1 MNTKNV
7 MDLIDPSEQKK
18 LFARREAI
26 RAGVVAGFAM
36 GSLPMILA
44 AMAKEAHAQGTA
56 PSVVD
61 VLQFAL
67 KLEYLEAEFYNIA
80 TGSNGQAFPATYN
93 GGTGTVFNATAPQA
107 VFNEV
112 AKHENAHVALLKTTI
127 TGLGATPV
135 TKPNFDFTGGH
146 GATASGKFNGPFA
159 DVFSN
164 QATFLTL
171 AQAFEDTGV
180 RAYKGGAKYLASN
193 IPVLEAA
200 LQIHSIEARHASK
213 VRRLR
218 GEKGWVTVANNV
230 PDAAQPVY
238 GAGNPAGD
246 YPAESN
252 TTQGGVNVT
261 TLPAVTGTVSAAAA
275 AESFDEPLDT
285 GTVLAIAGL
294 FIY

>member
-1 MNTKNV
+1 MNTKN
-7 MDLIDPSEQKK
+7 MLDLIDPSEQKK
-18 LFARREAI
+18 LFARRDAI

-44 AMAKEAHAQGTA
+44 AMAKEVGAQGTA

-80 TGSNGQAFPATYN
+80 TGAAGQAFPSTYS
-93 GGTGTVFNATAPQA
+93 GSTSA
-107 VFNEV
+107 VFNTTAPKVVFDEI
-112 AKHENAHVALLKTTI
+112 AKHENAHVALLKTTL
-127 TGLGATPV
+127 TSLGTTPGA
-135 TKPNFDFTGGH
+135 KPNFDFTGGH
-146 GATASGKFNGPFA
+146 GATTAGKYNGPFA

-171 AQAFEDTGV
+171 SQAFEDTGV
-180 RAYKGGAKYLASN
+180 RAYKGGAKFLASN
-193 IPVLEAA
+193 IGVLEAA
-200 LQIHSIEARHASK
+200 LQIHAIEARHASK

-230 PDAAQPVY
+230 PAAAQPVY
-238 GAGNPAGD
+238 GAGSPAAD

-252 TTQGGVNVT
+252 TTQGGVNIT
-261 TLPAVTGTVSAAAA
+261 TLAAVSGTVSASAA
-275 AESFDEPLDT
+275 AESFDEPLDVA
-285 GTVLAIAGL
+285 TVLAIAGL
-294 FIY
+294 FII

>member
-80 TGSNGQAFPATYN
+80 TGSNSQAFPATYAGSTN
-93 GGTGTVFNATAPQA
+93 AVFSAAAPA
-107 VFNEV
+107 VVFNEI
-112 AKHENAHVALLKTTI
+112 AKHENAHVAVLKTTI
-127 TGLGATPV
+127 TALGSTPV

-146 GATASGKFNGPFA
+146 GATTAGKFNGPFA

-171 AQAFEDTGV
+171 SQAFEDTGV
-180 RAYKGGAKYLASN
+180 RAYKGGAKFLASN
-193 IPVLEAA
+193 VAVLEAA

-218 GEKGWVTVANNV
+218 GEKGWVTVTNNV

-238 GAGNPAGD
+238 GAGTPAAD

-261 TLPAVTGTVSAAAA
+261 TLPAVSGTVTAAAA

-285 GTVLAIAGL
+285 ATVLAIAGL